1 MVLVILCCMR
11 SQEFARHD
19 EQPDKHARA
28 YSGTDPR
35 TRAAF
40 ECAVRHERF
49 LAPEVFFR
57 PDFVSDEYTTPL
69 PQVASCAHSP

>member
-1 MVLVILCCMR
+1 MSSRTAC
-11 SQEFARHD
+11 ARLFGHR
-19 EQPDKHARA
+19 PAHSA
-28 YSGTDPR
+28 P
-35 TRAAF
+35 AF